1 MSKKLMFFTPMVM
14 AATVM
19 LLTAGVQAFPV
30 DWQVQHHWALDET
43 QGTTAYDGM
52 GVIHATNVG
61 ADIGLPGQGGLDFYA
76 YQFGSEE
83 GDVVD
88 TGAAFIPATGNWAAF
103 VTFKTEYAHP
113 IDDQGHLFSFNDGAP
128 TSLYRGALYVYKH
141 NVGWW
146 QKNGASIVGPAIDDG
161 AWHTAGIVREGNTW
175 TLYLDGSAVGSAESD
190 VAVPAINVAIG
201 NGVGYDYDFE
211 GTISDVVYMV
221 PEPATIVLL
230 GLGGLALI
238 RRKR

>member
-1 MSKKLMFFTPMVM
+1 MIFMSMVM
-14 AATVM
+14 VVAAG
-19 LLTAGVQAFPV
+19 AQAFPI
-30 DWQVQHHWALDET
+30 DWPVQHHWALDET
-43 QGTTAYDGM
+43 QGTTSYDGM
-52 GVIHATNVG
+52 GVLHATNVG

-103 VTFKTEYAHP
+103 VTFKTTYEHP
-113 IDDQGHLFSFNDGAP
+113 SGDQGHLFSFNDGAD
-128 TSLYRGALYVYKH
+128 LYRGALYVYKH

-146 QKNGASIVGPAIDDG
+146 QKNGAAVAGPAIDDG
-161 AWHTAGIVREGNTW
+161 AWHTAGIAREGNTW
-175 TLYLDGSAVGSAESD
+175 TLYLDDSAVGSAESD

-201 NGVGYDYDFE
+201 NGAGCDYDFE
-211 GTISDVVYMV
+211 GIISDVTYMV

>member
-1 MSKKLMFFTPMVM
+1 MSKKLMIFTPMVM
-14 AATVM
+14 AAIVM
-19 LLTAGVQAFPV
+19 LLTAGVHAFPV
-30 DWQVQHHWALDET
+30 DWQVQHHWTLDET
-43 QGTTAYDGM
+43 QGTTALDGM
-52 GVIHATNVG
+52 AVLHATNVG
-61 ADIGLPGQGGLDFYA
+61 ADIGLPGGPDELDFYA

-83 GDVVD
+83 ADVVD
-88 TGAAFIPATGNWAAF
+88 TGAAFVPATGNWAAF
-103 VTFKTEYAHP
+103 VTFKTTYEHP
-113 IDDQGHLFSFNDGAP
+113 TGDQGHLFSFNDGAD
-128 TSLYRGALYVYKH
+128 LNRGALYVYR
-141 NVGWW
+141 NVLGWW
-146 QKNGASIVGPAIDDG
+146 QRGGAAIAGPAVDDG
-161 AWHTAGIVREGNTW
+161 AWHTAGIVRENNTW
-175 TLYLDGSAVGSAESD
+175 TLYLDGSPVGSAESD